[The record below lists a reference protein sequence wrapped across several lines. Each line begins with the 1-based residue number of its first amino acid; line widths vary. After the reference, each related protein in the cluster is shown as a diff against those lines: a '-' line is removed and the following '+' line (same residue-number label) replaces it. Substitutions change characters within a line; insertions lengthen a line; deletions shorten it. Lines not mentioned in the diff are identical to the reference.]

1 MQHLGHTLTS
11 PVYITSQ
18 PVISESTLTESISSP
33 ILSVPNL
40 NLIQSTSA
48 TLLPPTLTL
57 SSSLFLF
64 LQVRQAIETID
75 QAWMRQQQQ
84 QQLLLQQQSQQ
95 PQDDDSRGD
104 SDDIVDIGG
113 EGAEGGLSSSTRTLR
128 SQTYHPPILIPPNK
142 VPIHPLILRL
152 PLHLLQLACAF
163 NDDLLTHLLAFPLSS
178 PLPLLLLCVYPQ
190 SVSFPGLG
198 LDLGLATTSS
208 EASHVVPGALSA
220 NNLLLSPS
228 SLSHS
233 LTRSLILPSPS
244 LSFVLQPLS
253 FLSPSSQPLSVYVTC
268 RTALVKPNHITALQ
282 KGTGTRTVK
291 GERKATMTRA
301 LTRTWVSVMV
311 YHTL

>member
-1 MQHLGHTLTS
+1 MSYYFSPSFAGAVVSSPTSAGIGGIGSMGGLSGMQHLGHTLTS

-113 EGAEGGLSSSTRTLR
+113 EGAEGGLSSSTRSLR
-128 SQTYHPPILIPPNK
+128 SQTSHPPILIPPNK

-178 PLPLLLLCVYPQ
+178 PLPLP
-190 SVSFPGLG
+190 
-198 LDLGLATTSS
+198 
-208 EASHVVPGALSA
+208 SHVCTLS
-220 NNLLLSPS
+220 
-228 SLSHS
+228 
-233 LTRSLILPSPS
+233 R
-244 LSFVLQPLS
+244 
-253 FLSPSSQPLSVYVTC
+253 C
-268 RTALVKPNHITALQ
+268 RF
-282 KGTGTRTVK
+282 RD
-291 GERKATMTRA
+291 
-301 LTRTWVSVMV
+301 
-311 YHTL
+311 